1 MAILIDQ
8 TNRVIVQGITGHEGQ
23 RFTERMID
31 LGTQIVGGVTPGK
44 GGEWILG
51 KPVFDS
57 VANAVNATGA
67 DTSVIFVP
75 AAHAA
80 DAIYEAI
87 DSDIRLM
94 VCVTSGMP
102 VLDAVRVREY
112 IRFTPS
118 GLIGPNSPGIL
129 VPGVASLGIIP
140 GFIAMP
146 GEVGVVSRSTTLAF
160 AVTHALTQ
168 QNIGQSTIVSVGGD
182 PVLGTRMTRIL
193 QLFEEDPYTR
203 YIVMLGEIG
212 GYEENDAAA
221 YIHQMTKPVIAHIAG
236 RAAPLGTVMGSR
248 GAVVDEEGTDAQ
260 TKIDLLTQAGAR
272 VTNNHEH
279 IIPLVRELYS

>member
-1 MAILIDQ
+1 MAILIDES
-8 TNRVIVQGITGHEGQ
+8 NRVIVQGITGQEGQ
-23 RFTERMID
+23 RFTERMMD
-31 LGTQIVGGVTPGK
+31 LGTNIVGGVTPGK
-44 GGEWILG
+44 GGEWFLG

-57 VANAVNATGA
+57 VQNAVNATDA
-67 DTSVIFVP
+67 DTSVVFVP
-75 AAHAA
+75 AAHAT

-87 DSDIRLM
+87 DGGIRLI
-94 VCVTSGMP
+94 VCVTSGVP

-112 IRFTPS
+112 IRFTTS

-129 VPGVASLGIIP
+129 VPGVTSLGIIP
-140 GFIAMP
+140 GFIATP

-168 QNIGQSTIVSVGGD
+168 QNIGQSTIVSIGAD
-182 PVLGTRMTRIL
+182 PILGTRMQRIL
-193 QLFEEDPYTR
+193 RLFEEDPYTR
-203 YIVMLGEIG
+203 YVVLLGEIG

-236 RAAPLGTVMGSR
+236 RAAPPNTLMGSR
-248 GAVVDEEGTDAQ
+248 GTIVDEAGTDAQ

-272 VTNNHEH
+272 VVTNHEH
-279 IIPLVRELYS
+279 IMPLIRDLYA